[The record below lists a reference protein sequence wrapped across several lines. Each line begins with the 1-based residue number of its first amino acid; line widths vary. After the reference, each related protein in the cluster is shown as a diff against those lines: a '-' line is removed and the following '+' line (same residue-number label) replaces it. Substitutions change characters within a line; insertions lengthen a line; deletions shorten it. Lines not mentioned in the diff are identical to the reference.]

1 MIVDYW
7 TRRLAMLRLFRHLG
21 TGGAVALPSLQR
33 GWKPIGLR
41 KDDLDVG
48 LREML
53 RDGLLAV
60 SDGGYLATPELRAEL
75 ERRGPATVADAK
87 TRMELQRRRRW
98 LTLRARKVAD
108 RRLGVRS

>member
-1 MIVDYW
+1 MIVDHL

-21 TGGAVALPSLQR
+21 TGGAIALPSLQR
-33 GWKPIGLR
+33 GWRPIGLR

-53 RDGLLAV
+53 RDGLLALG
-60 SDGGYLATPELRAEL
+60 DDGYLATPELRAEL
-75 ERRGPATVADAK
+75 ERRGSEAASDAK

-108 RRLGVRS
+108 RRLGFRS